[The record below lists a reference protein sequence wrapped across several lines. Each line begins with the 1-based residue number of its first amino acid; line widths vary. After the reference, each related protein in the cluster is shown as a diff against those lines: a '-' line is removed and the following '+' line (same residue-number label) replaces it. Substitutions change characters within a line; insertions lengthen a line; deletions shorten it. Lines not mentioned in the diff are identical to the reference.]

1 MGDKADSKQAAQADL
16 ELKEKEAE
24 EVKGGRIY
32 GMEGKKRKRK
42 KHGALGGGGSANAK
56 PQ

>member
-1 MGDKADSKQAAQADL
+1 MGDKADSNQAAQADL
-16 ELKEKEAE
+16 ELKDKEAE

-32 GMEGKKRKRK
+32 GMEGKKRKKK
-42 KHGALGGGGSANAK
+42 KHSALGGGGSANAK

>member
-16 ELKEKEAE
+16 ELKDKEAE

-32 GMEGKKRKRK
+32 GMEGKRRK
-42 KHGALGGGGSANAK
+42 KKKSGRGSHGGGAAR
-56 PQ
+56 PE